1 MANTS
6 VGGTK
11 STVVSAS
18 LPVES
23 TPGSGA
29 GETDLSVGVI
39 VGITIASAAFVT
51 LVIVLLVWI
60 VRKCVERKQ
69 HNMLDYQ
76 SLHKYNSLDIN
87 NGDNVMMHLRSSSS
101 LHHNSPSRGRLYEH
115 HVSTHGLENP
125 WREEET
131 EKESRLDSFTMVNCK
146 HFEPSSARSYHGWD
160 PGYEKTVL
168 KEAAKEMNELDVVM
182 RENLDNEARITVGLR
197 DDNLVRMAR
206 QSHSQSSLGPE
217 NTAKKTSKKKEEQN
231 RESTEWDYS
240 YAKNA
245 IADGDNGLEDTKSR
259 LHIQKTQLMA
269 EEMLHRLVN
278 GDVNKEFHE
287 LSAEKAEGTYLRATD
302 PVNLPKNRYK
312 NILPFD
318 HSSVTLQQVNEGE
331 GESDYINA
339 NFLDGNKQRNSYI
352 AAQGPLDNTVA
363 EFWQM
368 VWEQNVHVIVMLTR
382 LQEGKKVKCVKYWP
396 DTDEEVTFKDF
407 VITCTYKRKLD
418 SRVARRFLLENSGSG
433 ECRELLYFQFT
444 AWPDFGIPSSP
455 ADFLELYYEVMK
467 EYRSLQVPRT
477 PMLVHCS
484 AGVGRSGAFCTIN
497 NCLQAFRSTGS
508 IDVAETVR
516 SLRKQRAG
524 MVQTLEQYA
533 FCYKSIILALL
544 YQIKLK
550 KLKGISLLSLSE
562 ASSSGVWTLAERS
575 PSPKG
580 TTDESLSP
588 ENPTSPR
595 SERTKASSQSA
606 PPYSHSQ
613 QLFPPLECSECSGD
627 SLPAVIVHSTPK
639 RLLEKQN
646 SFPSN
651 GSKSD
656 STNSREACMGEKQ
669 NLEIPVGDLGGQK
682 MTGNIRKRPNLGEP
696 PPPPPPPPPSRALPL
711 PLPHENHL
719 RDDDSVPELPEVDYS
734 DYEFSEDDDDSFPP
748 PPEAF
753 SVPAE
758 GEQLNQFDST
768 A

>member
-1 MANTS
+1 
-6 VGGTK
+6 
-11 STVVSAS
+11 
-18 LPVES
+18 
-23 TPGSGA
+23 
-29 GETDLSVGVI
+29 
-39 VGITIASAAFVT
+39 
-51 LVIVLLVWI
+51 
-60 VRKCVERKQ
+60 
-69 HNMLDYQ
+69 
-76 SLHKYNSLDIN
+76 
-87 NGDNVMMHLRSSSS
+87 
-101 LHHNSPSRGRLYEH
+101 
-115 HVSTHGLENP
+115 
-125 WREEET
+125 
-131 EKESRLDSFTMVNCK
+131 
-146 HFEPSSARSYHGWD
+146 
-160 PGYEKTVL
+160 
-168 KEAAKEMNELDVVM
+168 
-182 RENLDNEARITVGLR
+182 
-197 DDNLVRMAR
+197 
-206 QSHSQSSLGPE
+206 
-217 NTAKKTSKKKEEQN
+217 
-231 RESTEWDYS
+231 
-240 YAKNA
+240 
-245 IADGDNGLEDTKSR
+245 
-259 LHIQKTQLMA
+259 MA

-606 PPYSHSQ
+606 
-613 QLFPPLECSECSGD
+613 D
-627 SLPAVIVHSTPK
+627 
-639 RLLEKQN
+639 R
-646 SFPSN
+646 
-651 GSKSD
+651 KS
-656 STNSREACMGEKQ
+656 
-669 NLEIPVGDLGGQK
+669 V
-682 MTGNIRKRPNLGEP
+682 
-696 PPPPPPPPPSRALPL
+696 
-711 PLPHENHL
+711 
-719 RDDDSVPELPEVDYS
+719 V
-734 DYEFSEDDDDSFPP
+734 
-748 PPEAF
+748 
-753 SVPAE
+753 
-758 GEQLNQFDST
+758 
-768 A
+768 